1 MEAAVACGRRRP
13 RLFCGEPAR
22 LLQPTLERSMATS
35 SLAANFGWIMDRWLE
50 QEQGDRAAWSWE
62 LTLTELSIQIQAAP
76 GMPQGRKRC
85 RSRARRALLKTFPE
99 FLQKNTFLGGG
110 ILMVIDRLNRRD
122 RVEL

>member
-1 MEAAVACGRRRP
+1 LLAGDGGRA
-13 RLFCGEPAR
+13 FSAAR
-22 LLQPTLERSMATS
+22 LLQPTLERSMAAS
-35 SLAANFGWIMDRWLE
+35 SLAANFGWIMGRWLE

-99 FLQKNTFLGGG
+99 FLQKKKTFLGGG